1 MKFQIICN
9 QQGRLRLRFG
19 KYIFNQKQGYGLEAM
34 LLSCKGVET
43 VVANYQ
49 NGGLLITYHSDTVSA
64 DDIISVVETYRITEL
79 LELPPNE
86 EQKKREMDAHFK
98 KKFAKLVAMHF
109 VIRPATSLLLP
120 VTLRKVRVWCRA
132 SRFIHQGVSSLHRH
146 RRLTVETLDAT
157 AITAS
162 LCCGNHKTS
171 SSIMFML
178 NLSDLLMEYSNAR
191 AKSALA
197 GSLAINISQVWLVK
211 DEEEIS
217 IPMKELA
224 VGDVIHVQLGS
235 MIPVDGTIVKGDAL
249 INEATMT
256 GEPLAVHKSAGN
268 TVFAGTVI
276 EEGDLYIEVRTLC
289 SDSRIAKIIEMI
301 DTEEELKA
309 SIQSNAERLADGIVP
324 ISFGAFFGTLLLTG
338 NMARALSVLMVDFS
352 CAIKLTTPLVIL
364 TALREAAQNQ
374 IVVKGGKYMEILS
387 EVDTVVFD
395 KTGTLTNAVP
405 KVSKIIST
413 HPEYNEDKILRIAAC
428 LEEHFPHSVAAAI
441 VEEAAQKGLHH
452 PETHEKVEY
461 IVAHGIASSY
471 KGKRSIIGSRH
482 FVFEDENVPLPS
494 IDMTELDAQINRDS
508 AVYLAVENELVGV
521 ICVSDPPREDAATT
535 IAALREEGIKE
546 LIMITGD
553 NESTARYIAEEIGL
567 DNYFAG
573 ILPDG
578 KANLVQALKDD
589 GKKILMVGDGI
600 NDAPAL
606 SCANVSMTLNG
617 SSDIAREVSD
627 IAIHSDS
634 LEEIVHAR
642 KLATALMSRIN
653 NNYHFIVGFNTS
665 LIGLG
670 ITGIITN
677 NTAAWLHNASTF
689 GLAALS
695 TRPMI
700 STKGKGGDLDETA

>member
-9 QQGRLRLRFG
+9 QQDRLRLRFG

-34 LLSCKGVET
+34 LLSCNGIET

-49 NGGLLITYHSDTVSA
+49 NGGLLITYHSEFISA
-64 DDIISVVETYRITEL
+64 NAIISIVENYKILDLPEL
-79 LELPPNE
+79 LPNE
-86 EQKKREMDAHFK
+86 QQKKREMDTLYK
-98 KKFAKLVAMHF
+98 RKFMKMATYHF
-109 VIRPATSLLLP
+109 VVRPVTSFMLP
-120 VTLRKVRVWCRA
+120 VPLRRGRVWFRS
-132 SRFIHQGVSSLHRH
+132 SRFIRKGLSSFHRH
-146 RRLTVETLDAT
+146 GRLTVETLDAT
-157 AITAS
+157 AITTS
-162 LCCGNHKTS
+162 LCCGNYKTG

-211 DEEEIS
+211 DGEEIS
-217 IPMKELA
+217 IPMKDLQ
-224 VGDVIHVQLGS
+224 VGDIIHVRLGS
-235 MIPVDGTIVKGDAL
+235 MIPVDGTIVDGDAL
-249 INEATMT
+249 INESTMT
-256 GEPLAVHKSAGN
+256 GEPLPIHKTYGN
-268 TVFAGTVI
+268 TVFAGTII
-276 EEGDLYIEVRTLC
+276 EEGDICIEVRTLC
-289 SDSRIAKIIEMI
+289 SDSRISKIIEMI
-301 DTEEELKA
+301 DTGEDTKA

-324 ISFGAFFGTLLLTG
+324 ISFGAFLGTLLLTG
-338 NMARALSVLMVDFS
+338 NMSRALSVLMVDFS

-364 TALREAAQNQ
+364 TALHEAAQNQ
-374 IVVKGGKYMEILS
+374 VVVKGGKYLEILS

-413 HPEYNEDKILRIAAC
+413 HADYDEDKILRIAAC

-452 PETHEKVEY
+452 PEIHEKVEY

-471 KGKRSIIGSRH
+471 QGHRSIIGSRH
-482 FVFEDENVPLPS
+482 FVFEDEHVPLPS
-494 IDMTELDAQINRDS
+494 IEMSELDEQINKDS

-521 ICVSDPPREDAATT
+521 ICVSDPPRIDAKAT

-553 NESTARYIAEEIGL
+553 NESTARYISAEIGL
-567 DNYFAG
+567 DTYYAG

-578 KANLVQALKDD
+578 KANLIQQLKDE

-634 LEEIVHAR
+634 LEQIVYIR

-670 ITGIITN
+670 MTGVITN

-700 STKGKGGDLDETA
+700 SLTDKGGALDETT

>member
-1 MKFQIICN
+1 MKFEIICN
-9 QQGRLRLRFG
+9 QQNRLRLRFG

-34 LLSCKGVET
+34 LLSCQGVET

-49 NGGLLITYHSDTVSA
+49 NGGLLITYDSSSITA
-64 DDIISVVETYRITEL
+64 EEIISIVKNYNRMEL
-79 LELPPNE
+79 PELPPNE
-86 EQKKREMDAHFK
+86 EQKKREMNALFK
-98 KKFAKLVAMHF
+98 KRFLKLVTYHF
-109 VIRPATSLLLP
+109 VVCPITSFILP
-120 VTLRKVRVWCRA
+120 VPLRQGRVWYR
-132 SRFIHQGVSSLHRH
+132 SSWFIRKGLRSLHRH
-146 RRLTVETLDAT
+146 GRLTVETLDAT

-162 LCCGNHKTS
+162 LCCGNYKTS

-178 NLSDLLMEYSNAR
+178 NLSDLLMDYSNAR

-217 IPMKELA
+217 IPMKELE
-224 VGDVIHVQLGS
+224 VGDVIHVRLGS
-235 MIPVDGTIVKGDAL
+235 MIPVDGTIVDGDAL
-249 INEATMT
+249 INESTMT

-301 DTEEELKA
+301 DTGEDTKA

-338 NMARALSVLMVDFS
+338 NMSRALSVLMVDFS

-374 IVVKGGKYMEILS
+374 IVVKGGKYLEILS

-413 HPEYNEDKILRIAAC
+413 HDDYDEDKILRIAAC

-471 KGKRSIIGSRH
+471 QGKRSIIGSRH
-482 FVFEDENVPLPS
+482 FVFEDEGVPLPAIEMS
-494 IDMTELDAQINRDS
+494 LLDEQINRDS
-508 AVYLAVENELVGV
+508 AVYLAVEHELVGV
-521 ICVSDPPREDAATT
+521 ICVSDPPRADAAAT
-535 IAALREEGIKE
+535 IEALRAEGVKE
-546 LIMITGD
+546 IIMITGD
-553 NESTARYIAEEIGL
+553 NESTARYISNEIGL
-567 DNYFAG
+567 DTFYAG
-573 ILPDG
+573 VLPDG
-578 KANLVQALKDD
+578 KANLIQKLKDD

-634 LEEIVHAR
+634 LEQIVHAR

-695 TRPMI
+695 TRPVV
-700 STKGKGGDLDETA
+700 STPKEGGALDETA